1 MSVALQGLGSTSEK
15 RFENASLSPSRAS
28 RDPVHHLRSL
38 FQEES
43 DALDHTIH
51 THLEQRVPL
60 IGTIANHLIRA
71 GGKRLRSLLAM
82 ASCTLFD
89 QKPTQKMI
97 ELAAS
102 VEFIHNATLLHDD
115 VVDESLLRRGT
126 PTANTL
132 WGNKASILV
141 GDFLFAK
148 AFELM
153 LGENEAH
160 VLPILAK
167 VCQTI
172 TEGEVLQL
180 SYLHTFDITKDIL
193 FKIMESKTAAL
204 FAASCSIGAALY
216 RRSDSEQKALY
227 HFGHCLGLAFQ
238 IVDDVLDYMGTTE
251 TLGKAVGDDLRE
263 GKVTLPLLWLYDVL
277 PSSDRHIMNTI
288 VKRQSSHEG
297 DFETVVEWMNTYNI
311 PSMCLKEAE
320 QFCHQAKTSLDIF
333 PATATKEVFLHL
345 VDSLLQRGT

>member
-1 MSVALQGLGSTSEK
+1 MSVAFQGLGSTSKKSAVDMPPFMMHQE
-15 RFENASLSPSRAS
+15 S
-28 RDPVHHLRSL
+28 DPVKYLRSL

-43 DALDHTIH
+43 RALDHTIQA
-51 THLEQRVPL
+51 HLEQRIPL

-82 ASCTLFD
+82 ASCTLFE
-89 QKPTQKMI
+89 QRPTQKMI

-153 LGENEAH
+153 LGENENR

-180 SYLHTFDITKDIL
+180 SYLHTFEVKKDIL
-193 FKIMESKTAAL
+193 LQIMESKTAAL

-216 RRSDSEQKALY
+216 QRPDSEQQALY
-227 HFGHCLGLAFQ
+227 QFGHCLGLAFQ
-238 IVDDVLDYMGTTE
+238 VVDDVLDYMGTTQ
-251 TLGKAVGDDLRE
+251 TLGKSVGDDLRE
-263 GKVTLPLLWLYDVL
+263 GKVTLPLLLLYDAL
-277 PSSDRHIMNTI
+277 PPLDQHTLTTI
-288 VKRQSSHEG
+288 VKRQSLQEG
-297 DFETVVEWMNTYNI
+297 DFEQVVHWMKEYHI
-311 PSMCLKEAE
+311 SALCLEEAQ
-320 QFCHQAKTSLDIF
+320 QFCNQAKSSLDLFPSTPTKDIF
-333 PATATKEVFLHL
+333 CHL
-345 VDSLLQRGT
+345 VDSLLQRAT